1 MKKNNLIILF
11 IILFLLFLG
20 ASADF
25 DLAQFS
31 DDLKISADKNYT
43 IASMTYIFA
52 NIVSTVIAPLTVL
65 PLIPIASNIFG
76 PFSSGVFSIIGW
88 TLGAIIAFLIARHA
102 GKPLLSKFA
111 SVEKIEKFEKYVP
124 EHVHFFTILVLR
136 MLLPVDAL
144 SYALGFFSGI
154 GFWKYSVATLIG
166 VTPFSFVFAYAGGAI
181 PLENY
186 LRFASWFI
194 FAIII
199 LWLIVHLVNKRL
211 HKYDSQ

>member
-1 MKKNNLIILF
+1 MKKSGVIALL

-20 ASADF
+20 ASVDF

-43 IASMTYIFA
+43 FASLTYIFA
-52 NIVSTVIAPLTVL
+52 NIASTVIAPLTVL
-65 PLIPIASNIFG
+65 PLVPIASNIFG

-88 TLGAIIAFLIARHA
+88 TLGAMIAFSIARHA
-102 GKPLLSKFA
+102 GKPLLAKFT
-111 SVEKIEKFEKYVP
+111 SVEKIERIEKYVP

-154 GFWKYSVATLIG
+154 SFWKYSIATLIG

-194 FAIII
+194 FALII
-199 LWLIVHLVNKRL
+199 LWLIFHLINKRL
-211 HKYDSQ
+211 HKFD